1 MAGPSGGG
9 GAAAAGAGSGAAAY
23 GAAAAGAASNGSSA
37 GSSYGSQSS
46 QSNGASAR
54 SSSAMNL
61 SQASF
66 PTRGGSAEA
75 QRGANQDSSRSGEQ
89 SLASLDLFSG
99 LTIPSRASSLM
110 AEMTNLRGA
119 EQNSQA
125 IREVYQQLS
134 ESLEA
139 QRVLE
144 ADKATE
150 QVAKKRSGRAGP
162 TLEQNM
168 PQATDR
174 SLERGQ
180 VADERRSQAADKG
193 QQSGGLSLSSES
205 FSQSMS
211 QVRDAFSDKQPQDAE
226 RRPDEMRQDPVD
238 EEEELTRRLLQKL
251 DDLVSSNEAGE
262 GLASYARGK
271 RGRDLAAAVGVVASK
286 MEQHKEESRRSRR
299 DAPQDSQPSVS
310 YQSAEQEDRR
320 RREALEAQ
328 AA

>member
-1 MAGPSGGG
+1 MAGPSVGG

-54 SSSAMNL
+54 SSSAINL

-110 AEMTNLRGA
+110 VEMTNLRGA

-125 IREVYQQLS
+125 NREVYQQLS

-139 QRVLE
+139 QRVRE
-144 ADKATE
+144 ADRATE
-150 QVAKKRSGRAGP
+150 QVAKKKSGRVSP

-168 PQATDR
+168 PQAPDR
-174 SLERGQ
+174 SLEPGQ
-180 VADERRSQAADKG
+180 VA
-193 QQSGGLSLSSES
+193 
-205 FSQSMS
+205 
-211 QVRDAFSDKQPQDAE
+211 SDHLALMVGDGKAW
-226 RRPDEMRQDPVD
+226 
-238 EEEELTRRLLQKL
+238 
-251 DDLVSSNEAGE
+251 AGN
-262 GLASYARGK
+262 
-271 RGRDLAAAVGVVASK
+271 
-286 MEQHKEESRRSRR
+286 
-299 DAPQDSQPSVS
+299 
-310 YQSAEQEDRR
+310 
-320 RREALEAQ
+320 
-328 AA
+328 